1 MKAKRYMKPPS
12 CRKPATVIV
21 PYAGQALD
29 GQRPHQDNQR
39 AAHLIGESGPKEL
52 EGTKGTTSPCP
63 QRTHPVTMNGRTRAA
78 SQPVSRMTYSV

>member
-29 GQRPHQDNQR
+29 GQRPTRTISEPPADLELFLMSHFRNR
-39 AAHLIGESGPKEL
+39 YALLSLVGEAGQKEA
-52 EGTKGTTSPCP
+52 TKEPG
-63 QRTHPVTMNGRTRAA
+63 Q
-78 SQPVSRMTYSV
+78 